1 MIIRAQQCHKI
12 SYLFALHSYCYNV
25 CIKNGYRP
33 FFIWV
38 HSQTI
43 QHRYKYQSKRRRK
56 NLDKNT
62 FDGTNLPEPFKSM
75 LQNMDPQ
82 AIQQMLANMDPNTL
96 SMLMNSAMGMVK
108 EQMAQNKETD
118 MENLLQNLMQFIS
131 SK

>member
-1 MIIRAQQCHKI
+1 M
-12 SYLFALHSYCYNV
+12 
-25 CIKNGYRP
+25 
-33 FFIWV
+33 
-38 HSQTI
+38 
-43 QHRYKYQSKRRRK
+43 
-56 NLDKNT
+56 DKNT

-108 EQMAQNKETD
+108 EQMTQNKETD